1 MINQAYL
8 YVMTTSAIEIM
19 NSLGEDLA
27 QFQLN
32 DTKINS
38 FVELVKGAPVSPIAL
53 EILADRNADRV
64 VRVRAFA
71 RVSADLR
78 KTI

>member
-1 MINQAYL
+1 
-8 YVMTTSAIEIM
+8 MTTSTIEIM
-19 NSLGEDLA
+19 NSLSEDLA
-27 QFQLN
+27 LLQLN
-32 DTKINS
+32 DTKISN

-53 EILADRNADRV
+53 EVLADNSEVKV

-78 KTI
+78 KAI

>member
-1 MINQAYL
+1 
-8 YVMTTSAIEIM
+8 MTTSTIEIM
-19 NSLGEDLA
+19 NSLSEDLA
-27 QFQLN
+27 LLQLN
-32 DTKINS
+32 NTKSSN
-38 FVELVKGAPVSPIAL
+38 FVELVKGSPVSPIAL
-53 EILADRNADRV
+53 EVLADNNAVKV

>member
-1 MINQAYL
+1 MINRIYSQS
-8 YVMTTSAIEIM
+8 MTTSTIEIM
-19 NSLGEDLA
+19 NSLSEDLA
-27 QFQLN
+27 LLQLN
-32 DTKINS
+32 DTKIGN

-53 EILADRNADRV
+53 KVLADNSEVKV

-78 KTI
+78 AAF

>member
-38 FVELVKGAPVSPIAL
+38 FVELVKGSPVSPIAL
-53 EILADRNADRV
+53 EILADRNAVRV

>member
-1 MINQAYL
+1 MIRFIYIQF
-8 YVMTTSAIEIM
+8 MTTSTIEIM
-19 NSLGEDLA
+19 NSLSEDLA
-27 QFQLN
+27 LLQLN
-32 DTKINS
+32 NTKISN
-38 FVELVKGAPVSPIAL
+38 FVELVKGAPVSAVAL
-53 EILADRNADRV
+53 EVLADNNAVKV

>member
-1 MINQAYL
+1 MIKWVYL
-8 YVMTTSAIEIM
+8 HYMTTSTIEIM

-27 QFQLN
+27 KFQLD
-32 DTKINS
+32 DTRINN
-38 FVELVKGAPVSPIAL
+38 FVELVKGAAVSPVAL
-53 EILADRNADRV
+53 EVLADRNAVWV

-78 KTI
+78 KVF

>member
-1 MINQAYL
+1 MINRIYIEP
-8 YVMTTSAIEIM
+8 MTTSTIEIM
-19 NSLGEDLA
+19 NSLSEDLA
-27 QFQLN
+27 TLQLN
-32 DTKINS
+32 DTKISN

-53 EILADRNADRV
+53 KVLADNSEVKV

-78 KTI
+78 AAF

>member
-32 DTKINS
+32 DTKIIS
-38 FVELVKGAPVSPIAL
+38 FVELVKGSPVSPIAL
-53 EILADRNADRV
+53 EILADRNAVRV

>member
-1 MINQAYL
+1 
-8 YVMTTSAIEIM
+8 MTTSTIEIM
-19 NSLGEDLA
+19 NSLSEDLA
-27 QFQLN
+27 LLQLN
-32 DTKINS
+32 DTKISN

-53 EILADRNADRV
+53 EVLADNNAVKV

-78 KTI
+78 KAI

>member
-1 MINQAYL
+1 MVKRVYL
-8 YVMTTSAIEIM
+8 YYMTTSAIDIM

-27 QFQLN
+27 KLQLN
-32 DTKINS
+32 DTAINS
-38 FVELVKGAPVSPIAL
+38 FVELVKGAPVSAIAL
-53 EILADRNADRV
+53 EVLADSSAVQV

-78 KTI
+78 KAI

>member
-1 MINQAYL
+1 MINRIYSQS
-8 YVMTTSAIEIM
+8 MTTSTIEIM
-19 NSLGEDLA
+19 NSLSEDLA
-27 QFQLN
+27 LLQLN
-32 DTKINS
+32 DTKISN

-53 EILADRNADRV
+53 KVLADNSEVKV

-78 KTI
+78 AAF